1 MNKKILVLGATGTVG
16 SAVAT
21 ALANQNY
28 DIVVANRS
36 AERKLAYPSVLLDY
50 ARPETFEAALT
61 AIDGLFIVM
70 PNFATAL
77 IPTFQQLIDL
87 AKVKGVQHIQFLSAI
102 GADANPEG
110 LHRRIELHIEA
121 SGVAYTFLRPN
132 FFMQNFTT
140 FEKPNLD
147 KGIIYL
153 PTGEGKTSYI
163 DVRDIAKV
171 ATKAFFNPEHYNK
184 AYTLTGPQA
193 VSSEDIAAIFSKKLG
208 KTITNVDPSEE
219 EYVAALKTFGLP
231 AEAIETNKNLYSVY
245 IRNGYVAGIS
255 NDVEQVTGQTAVSF
269 ENFVKTAL

>member
-16 SAVAT
+16 TAVAA
-21 ALANQNY
+21 ALVNQNY
-28 DIVVANRS
+28 DIIAANRS
-36 AERKLAYPSVLLDY
+36 SQRTLSYPSVLLDY

-61 AIDGLFIVM
+61 GIDGLFIVM

-87 AKVKGVQHIQFLSAI
+87 AKAKGVQHIQFLSAI

-140 FEKPNLD
+140 FDKPNLD

-171 ATKAFFNPEHYNK
+171 AATAFFNPKHYNK
-184 AYTLTGPQA
+184 AYNLTGVEA
-193 VSSEDIAAIFSKKLG
+193 LSSEEIATIFSKVLG

-219 EYVAALKTFGLP
+219 EYVAALKDFGLP
-231 AEAIETNKNLYSVY
+231 MEAIETNKTLYSVY

-255 NDVEQVTGQTAVSF
+255 NDVEQVTGQAANSF
-269 ENFVKTAL
+269 ENFAKMAL